1 MAEKNVIFFTRNEKD
16 QYFRKSTEFASAD
29 VTLKEDKKS
38 SGSVERLSAT
48 ILKGVQDEL
57 FSIARQ
63 REIGMAAQ
71 ALFLDYC
78 EIYKESFI
86 KNFIKKASKG
96 NKTRSID
103 LIEEDAQRLYAIKK
117 KNIDAL
123 AEKKAWRETITQVVT
138 DDELIFRF
146 DAKAILNYAK
156 VMEVKSDRLYE
167 DVKKVQEKF
176 NNWTEKKFNVE
187 KGIIEEVEENG
198 VLFPHSRYTPGSDA
212 QIEIIVS
219 RQMIHMILFLS
230 KSYLKFHLDSYI
242 AISTPNAIRLYEI
255 IIDYISGNLFV
266 SGRDLTL
273 DYLQKKF
280 NTGYKQFGGFIRD
293 VVVPSLNKINSELN
307 TNITYEHDKK
317 KGKTLYSIKFVISE
331 YDRKVLQGIR
341 DEVIEET
348 ELVSF
353 EYYLTL
359 VSLGGRKAQGG
370 LRTIY
375 EGIRSSVNKGE
386 FDFFNKTRE
395 EAYEDFLQNISDS
408 EELEFLVRDEPAL
421 SDRYVYDRNYMN
433 IIDKK
438 DLAFVGSTATESL
451 EYIKSSYLVAM
462 GVLSPTLPY
471 FTSHADEKDKIAKVL
486 PLYFKLTKTKTI
498 IIDKSNYDSLKMTI
512 EPCLSDVKRFD
523 FKTREDRMI
532 FCETFKIEDGME
544 ELQSIEAEVVEESN
558 GVVDVEPQGLHELL
572 QINGMAKTKAE
583 LKKWDTVVEELGNVH
598 GSEDVT
604 MAITFLLSGTKDAEF
619 WLKQIP
625 TPAKF
630 KKHFISVVHISK
642 VDKASIMQKIK
653 NDPQIKTRIMMM
665 ENAGQSKEE
674 IEAEVAQMIQKGLE
688 SGSYG
693 ASVKE
698 APWIIKNREKRAEG
712 EMMAEAMKEAGFSSI
727 FDWMKSLSN

>member
-1 MAEKNVIFFTRNEKD
+1 MPEKNVIFFTRNEKD

-71 ALFLDYC
+71 ALYLDYC

-86 KNFIKKASKG
+86 KNFIKKTSKG
-96 NKTRSID
+96 NKSRSSD

-375 EGIRSSVNKGE
+375 EGIRSLVNKGE

-408 EELEFLVRDEPAL
+408 EELEFLIRDEPIL

-471 FTSHADEKDKIAKVL
+471 FTSHADEKEKIAKVL
-486 PLYFKLTKTKTI
+486 PLYFKLTKIKTI
-498 IIDKSNYDSLKMTI
+498 IIDNSNYDSLKMTI
-512 EPCLSDVKRFD
+512 EPCLGDVNRFD

-544 ELQSIEAEVVEESN
+544 ELPSIEAEVVEEN
-558 GVVDVEPQGLHELL
+558 NNVVEAEPQGLHELL
-572 QINGMAKTKAE
+572 QRNGMAKTKAE

-598 GSEDVT
+598 GAEDVT

-653 NDPQIKTRIMMM
+653 SDPQIKTRIMMM
-665 ENAGQSKEE
+665 ENAGQTKEE
-674 IEAEVAQMIQKGLE
+674 IEAEVALMIQKGFE

-693 ASVKE
+693 ATVKE

>member
-1 MAEKNVIFFTRNEKD
+1 MPKKNIIFFTRNEKD

-63 REIGMAAQ
+63 REIGMTAQ
-71 ALFLDYC
+71 TLFLDYC

-86 KNFIKKASKG
+86 NNFIKKTSKG
-96 NKTRSID
+96 NKTRSLD
-103 LIEEDAQRLYAIKK
+103 LIEEDALRLYAIKK
-117 KNIDAL
+117 KNIDSL
-123 AEKKAWRETITQVVT
+123 AEKKAWRETIVQVVT

-156 VMEVKSDRLYE
+156 VMEVKNDRLYE

-280 NTGYKQFGGFIRD
+280 NTEYKQFGSFIRD
-293 VVVPSLNKINSELN
+293 VVTPSLNKINSELN

-370 LRTIY
+370 LRSIY
-375 EGIRSSVNKGE
+375 EGIRSLVNKGE

-408 EELEFLVRDEPAL
+408 EELEFLVRDEPIL

-471 FTSHADEKDKIAKVL
+471 FTSHADEKEKIAKVL
-486 PLYFKLTKTKTI
+486 PLHFKLTKTKTI

-512 EPCLSDVKRFD
+512 EPCLNNVNRFD
-523 FKTREDRMI
+523 FKTREDRVI

-544 ELQSIEAEVVEESN
+544 ELQSIEAEVVEKN
-558 GVVDVEPQGLHELL
+558 NDVAEGKPQGLHELL
-572 QINGMAKTKAE
+572 QRNGMAKTKAE
-583 LKKWDTVVEELGNVH
+583 LKKWDKVVEELGNTH
-598 GSEDVT
+598 GGTDVI

-653 NDPQIKTRIMMM
+653 NDPKIKMRIMMM
-665 ENAGQSKEE
+665 ESAGQAKEE
-674 IEAEVAQMIQKGLE
+674 IEIEVAQMIQKGLE
-688 SGSYG
+688 SGSYV
-693 ASVKE
+693 ATAKE
-698 APWIIKNREKRAEG
+698 APWIIKNREKRVEG

>member
-71 ALFLDYC
+71 ALFQDYC

-408 EELEFLVRDEPAL
+408 EELEFLVRDEPVL

-512 EPCLSDVKRFD
+512 EPCLSDVNRFD

-532 FCETFKIEDGME
+532 FCETFKIEGGME

-572 QINGMAKTKAE
+572 KINGMAKTKAE

-653 NDPQIKTRIMMM
+653 SDPQIKTRIMMM
-665 ENAGQSKEE
+665 ENAGQTKEE

-693 ASVKE
+693 ATVKE